1 MCTPRTISS
10 ASHASRN
17 FALLGGY
24 AKDAAALTQPIRTP
38 ENQPS
43 ARARV
48 VAGSLL
54 QAGARILGLF
64 CGLATMAFL
73 TRHLQLGDYGR
84 YALAVVLVNWLSG
97 SLSLLMGGALV
108 RLVAGSADGIRYAA
122 AMLRLMGLAGCAA
135 GAVVSICAEWIALA
149 LGSPQIEELLR
160 ILALDIPIAAVSSV
174 YLGILTARG
183 QNGKNATA
191 IFSGWVFQFLG
202 VVLLV
207 GNGWA
212 AQGAVWAVVAAN
224 FVELILLAAMCG
236 GLPFG
241 GARVGFSELWKKS
254 RLMAGAQI
262 LLRISQTMDLVAVKF
277 FLGSPQAAG
286 LYAGAQNI
294 GFAAM
299 LVFMPSSSIVLQ
311 SVSASRL
318 RENHAEASHVA
329 ISFLRAAFIYGGALV
344 AMAVF
349 SQDIAVFLLGPNFAD
364 SAPLLAWLL
373 VAVAFRISAGAGR
386 TLIAAAGEKPSIMLP
401 LAIVVGLGL
410 AAYAI
415 VIPRFGAVGGAA
427 AAVGMA
433 FCTAVVSLR
442 DGLRLMKIGLPGGT
456 LLRVATASAST
467 ALFGLFLKRAEWHV
481 LADLTLAT
489 LFYGMALIL
498 IREWVPT
505 RAHLEKAKAAL
516 RSKFFN

>member
-1 MCTPRTISS
+1 MVPRC
-10 ASHASRN
+10 ADAKHAI
-17 FALLGGY
+17 ALNPTRVS
-24 AKDAAALTQPIRTP
+24 DS
-38 ENQPS
+38 EPS

-97 SLSLLMGGALV
+97 SLSLLTGGALV
-108 RLVAGSADGIRYAA
+108 RLVAGSVDGMRYAV
-122 AMLRLMGLAGCAA
+122 AMLRLMGLVGCAA
-135 GAVVSICAEWIALA
+135 GAVFYVCAGWIALA

-183 QNGKNATA
+183 ENGKNATA
-191 IFSGWVFQFLG
+191 FLSGWALQFLG

-212 AQGAVWAVVAAN
+212 AEGAVWAVVAAD

-236 GLPFG
+236 ALPFG

-254 RLMAGAQI
+254 HLMAGAQI

-277 FLGSPQAAG
+277 FLGSPQATG

-299 LVFMPSSSIVLQ
+299 MVFGPSNSIVLQ
-311 SVSASRL
+311 SLSKSRL
-318 RENHAEASHVA
+318 VENHAEAAKVA
-329 ISFLRAAFIYGGALV
+329 QTYLRVAAIYSGILV
-344 AMAVF
+344 ALGVF
-349 SQDIAVFLLGPNFAD
+349 SREIAVFLLGREFEASGPV
-364 SAPLLAWLL
+364 LAVLL
-373 VAVAFRISAGAGR
+373 VAVAFRIQAAAGR
-386 TLIAAAGEKPSIMLP
+386 TLIAAAGEQASILMP
-401 LAIVVGLGL
+401 LL
-410 AAYAI
+410 ALIAA
-415 VIPRFGAVGGAA
+415 GAVAFALEVPKAGLLGAA
-427 AAVGMA
+427 WVAAFLGFGTAA
-433 FCTAVVSLR
+433 FSLR
-442 DGLRLMKIGLPGGT
+442 DGLRLLKLRYPWAT
-456 LLRVATASAST
+456 LTRVAVACSVTASAGFW
-467 ALFGLFLKRAEWHV
+467 LRDRGLPV
-481 LADLTLAT
+481 LIDLTLAT
-489 LFYGMALIL
+489 LLYGATLL
-498 IREWVPT
+498 LLREWRPT
-505 RAHLEKAKAAL
+505 RARMRELVAVFGISRKG
-516 RSKFFN
+516 R